1 MAKGNGKRSVSAAT
15 HDVQKDLQALREDLG
30 TLAEEVTGLMSST
43 GSEALDDV
51 KDRIRRIRSGLDEV
65 VADAGE
71 RGREMLRDT
80 SEGVSDVI
88 EQSIKERPL
97 ATLAMAVGLG
107 FILGA
112 TWRR

>member
-15 HDVQKDLQALREDLG
+15 RDVQKDLRALREDLG
-30 TLAEEVTGLMSST
+30 ALAEEVGGLMSST
-43 GSEALDDV
+43 GSQALDEV
-51 KDRIRRIRSGLDEV
+51 KDRIGRIRSGLDDV
-65 VADAGE
+65 MVDAGE
-71 RGREMLRDT
+71 RGREMLRET
-80 SEGVSDVI
+80 GEGLSDVL

-112 TWRR
+112 IWRR